1 MAKFVIS
8 IEGGRFETELEGVD
22 GEEIS
27 PEMVSAY
34 AHMKVGWALGEIAD
48 RLVGIDNS
56 LNAIADA
63 LRDIGE

>member
-8 IEGGRFETELEGVD
+8 IEDGQFRTVLAGQN
-22 GEEIS
+22 GEEVS
-27 PEMVSAY
+27 PEMVAAY
-34 AHMKVGWALGEIAD
+34 AQLRVGWALSEIAD

-63 LRDIGE
+63 LRDRG

>member
-8 IEGGRFETELEGVD
+8 ISNGKFETFLEGED

-27 PEMVSAY
+27 PEMVSSY
-34 AHMKVGWALGEIAD
+34 AQMKIGWALGEIAD

-56 LNAIADA
+56 INAIAGA
-63 LRDIGE
+63 LEK

>member
-8 IEGGRFETELEGVD
+8 IANGRFTTELEGVD
-22 GEEIS
+22 GEEVS
-27 PEMVSAY
+27 PDMVIAY
-34 AHMKVGWALGEIAD
+34 SQMKIGWALGEIAD

-63 LRDIGE
+63 LRE

>member
-8 IEGGRFETELEGVD
+8 AGGATVETVLEGKD
-22 GEEIS
+22 GEEVS

-34 AHMKVGWALGEIAD
+34 AQMKVGWALGEIAD

-56 LNAIADA
+56 LNAIAEA
-63 LRDIGE
+63 LAGRE

>member
-8 IEGGRFETELEGVD
+8 IADGRFTTELEGEN

-27 PEMVSAY
+27 AEIVTAY
-34 AHMKVGWALGEIAD
+34 SQMKIGWALGEIAD

-63 LRDIGE
+63 LRE